1 MKHKKKYEN
10 ESLSQALLN
19 VAKNILIRAKEKRDE
34 DTKYYT
40 KAVDKAAE
48 ALSEA
53 AAAAEVAADAAEAA
67 AKAAEAAAEAAVV

>member
-40 KAVDKAAE
+40 EAVDKAHK
-48 ALSEA
+48 ALSKA
-53 AAAAEVAADAAEAA
+53 AAAAEAAEVAADAAAA
-67 AKAAEAAAEAAVV
+67 AAVV